1 MTMNLTA
8 KMTQEVTRPTHT
20 PAPVIPDENPEVRQL
35 KERIFENR
43 GARYPEVYSPRN
55 LINPTLLTDGIR
67 AASRIAHA
75 INTGQTIV
83 LVADFDCDGAT
94 SAAILKRALDSLT
107 KILWQTGHPK
117 PSRKAV
123 VHHVIPDRFLYG
135 YGLKPMLAEKVI
147 RPLNPDL
154 IITLDNGI
162 SSHDAVDRIKT
173 WTGVSTFC
181 PSGAPD
187 VIVTDHHAQGDTLP
201 DAYAVVNPNRKDCQF
216 PSKALAGCG
225 VAFYMVILIRQ
236 ALMTLFKRQGNM
248 NALRAVSKFQVNHF
262 ADLVAIGT
270 IGDLVPMDANNRLL
284 VKVGLD
290 RINKGL
296 QMPARKAHQE
306 GYLSFGVRAL
316 LEVANVQ
323 YPVKTSDIAFQVA
336 PRINAVG
343 RIEKPLA
350 GIECLLSETQ
360 MIANIEAKKCHQLN
374 EERKAIQKEMQAE
387 ADAKMAELALDTDA
401 LLAGLPDNRSSNE
414 DTPDSEDTPNPL
426 AAVILHDDNWH
437 PGIVG
442 LIASRIKDRTKG
454 AVICFSPEVDPRAE
468 PGSPEAEGDPDWL
481 KGSGRSDN
489 VHIRDAVAYVVARAP
504 NMLIQF
510 GGHARAM
517 GLSLH
522 RTELNRFTRLF
533 KEAVAHGL
541 ATAPLH
547 NPDYQDGALPAHLRT
562 HSLIKWIERQPWGQ
576 GFPEPTFTQIF
587 KVIRVQPVGTEHQR
601 VLLMDAD
608 EQPLSQHN
616 LPGEVTEPVYATAS
630 NRESVNMIWFFS
642 RNQGDRLAVHS
653 NPELQLPDGTVQPGT
668 AVKVTY
674 NLAINR
680 FRGSS
685 KVQGVIRSLEV
696 VGLAQ

>member
-8 KMTQEVTRPTHT
+8 EVTRPIHT
-20 PAPVIPDENPEVRQL
+20 PPPITPNENPEVRQL

-43 GARYPEVYSPRN
+43 GASYPEVYSPRN
-55 LINPTLLTDGIR
+55 LITPTLLTDGIR

-75 INTGQTIV
+75 ISTGQTIV

-94 SAAILKRALDSLT
+94 SAAILRRALESMT
-107 KILWQTGHPK
+107 QTLWQTGHPK
-117 PSRKAV
+117 PSRKAK

-162 SSHDAVDRIKT
+162 SSHDAIDRIKT

-181 PSGAPD
+181 ASGAPD
-187 VIVTDHHAQGDTLP
+187 VIVTDHHAQGPTLP
-201 DAYAVVNPNRKDCQF
+201 EAYAVVNPNRKDCPF

-236 ALMTLFKRQGNM
+236 ALMALLKRQGNA
-248 NALRAVSKFQVNHF
+248 NALRAITEFQVNQF
-262 ADLVAIGT
+262 SDLVAIGT

-284 VKVGLD
+284 VKIGLD

-296 QMPARKAHQE
+296 QMSARTSHKE

-323 YPVKTSDIAFQVA
+323 YPVKASDIAFQVA

-374 EERKAIQKEMQAE
+374 EERKVIQKEMQAE
-387 ADAKMAELALDTDA
+387 ADIKLAELSFNPDA
-401 LLAGLPDNRSSNE
+401 LVAELSESQADHTNDNDDEEGKPD
-414 DTPDSEDTPNPL
+414 PL
-426 AAVILHDDNWH
+426 AAVILHDENWH

-442 LIASRIKDRTKG
+442 LIASRIKERTRG
-454 AVICFSPEVDPRAE
+454 AAICFSPEGDPRAE

-504 NMLIQF
+504 DMLIQF

-533 KEAVAHGL
+533 KEAVDHGL

-547 NPDYQDGALPAHLRT
+547 NPNYEDGALPAHLRT
-562 HSLIKWIERQPWGQ
+562 YSLVGWMERQPWGQ
-576 GFPEPTFTQIF
+576 RFPEPTFTQTF

-601 VLLMDAD
+601 VLLMDASD
-608 EQPLSQHN
+608 QPLSQHN
-616 LPGEVTEPVYATAS
+616 LPGEVTEPVYATS
-630 NRESVNMIWFFS
+630 DDRQSVNMIWFFS
-642 RNQGDRLAVHS
+642 RNQGNRLTTHE
-653 NPELQLPDGTVQPGT
+653 NPDLQLPDGTVQPGT

-680 FRGSS
+680 FRGSNEL
-685 KVQGVIRSLEV
+685 QGVIRSLEV
-696 VGLAQ
+696 IGLAQ